1 MALAIFDLDNTLIS
15 GDSDYLWGKFLIKQG
30 LVESENFE
38 KQNDLF
44 YEDYKKGSLDIMAYQ
59 RFSLAPIA
67 HRPMEELNAW
77 HKQFIQDFIQPI
89 YLEKAQA
96 LVDEHREKG
105 DTLLVITATNSF
117 VTRPIANLYGIKNL
131 LGTDPEM
138 KDGTFTGEVDGIPTF
153 QHGKVERL
161 NVWLEQT
168 GETLKGSYFYSD
180 SHNDIPLL
188 EEVTYPIVVD
198 ADDQLSA
205 HAKNKG
211 WPSIS
216 LR

>member
-30 LVESENFE
+30 LVEAENFE

-44 YEDYKKGSLDIMAYQ
+44 YEEYKKGTLDIMAYQ

-67 HRPMEELNAW
+67 RRPMTELNEW
-77 HKQFIQDFIQPI
+77 HKQFMQEYIQPI

-96 LVDEHREKG
+96 LVDKHRDNG

-117 VTRPIANLYGIKNL
+117 VTRPIAELYGIDNL
-131 LGTDPEM
+131 LGTDPEV

-161 NVWLEQT
+161 QHWLAET
-168 GETLKGSYFYSD
+168 GETLDGSYFYSD

-188 EEVTYPIVVD
+188 EEVTYPTVVD
-198 ADDQLSA
+198 GDEQLLA

>member
-30 LVESENFE
+30 LVDAENFE
-38 KQNDLF
+38 QQNDLF
-44 YEDYKKGSLDIMAYQ
+44 YEEYKKGSLDIMAYQ

-67 HRPMEELNAW
+67 NRPMEELNAW
-77 HKQFIQDFIQPI
+77 HQQFMADFIQPI
-89 YLEKAQA
+89 YLDKAQA
-96 LVDEHREKG
+96 LVNQHREKG

-117 VTRPIANLYGIKNL
+117 VTRPIAKLYGIENL

-138 KDGTFTGEVDGIPTF
+138 KNGTFTGEVDGIPTF

-161 NVWLEQT
+161 NMWLSET
-168 GETLKGSYFYSD
+168 GETLENSYFYSD

-188 EEVTYPIVVD
+188 EEVTFPTVVD
-198 ADDQLSA
+198 ADDKLLA
-205 HAKNKG
+205 HAQKKG

>member
-30 LVESENFE
+30 LVDAANFE
-38 KQNDLF
+38 QQNDLF
-44 YEDYKKGSLDIMAYQ
+44 YEEYKKGSLDIMAYQ

-67 HRPMEELNAW
+67 NRPMEELNAW
-77 HKQFIQDFIQPI
+77 HQQFMADFIQPI
-89 YLEKAQA
+89 YLDKAQA
-96 LVDEHREKG
+96 LVNKHREKG

-117 VTRPIANLYGIKNL
+117 VTRPIAKLYGIENL
-131 LGTDPEM
+131 LGTDPEVKNGM
-138 KDGTFTGEVDGIPTF
+138 FTGEVDGIPTF

-161 NVWLEQT
+161 NMWLAET
-168 GETLKGSYFYSD
+168 GENLENSYFYSD

-188 EEVTYPIVVD
+188 EEVTFPTVVD
-198 ADDQLSA
+198 ADEQLLA
-205 HAKNKG
+205 HAHKKD

>member
-30 LVESENFE
+30 LVDAENFE
-38 KQNDLF
+38 QQNDLF
-44 YEDYKKGSLDIMAYQ
+44 YEEYKKGSLDIMAYQ

-67 HRPMEELNAW
+67 NRPMEELNAW
-77 HKQFIQDFIQPI
+77 HQQFMAEFIQPI
-89 YLEKAQA
+89 YLDKAQA
-96 LVDEHREKG
+96 LVNQHREKG

-117 VTRPIANLYGIKNL
+117 VTRPIAKLYGIENL

-138 KDGTFTGEVDGIPTF
+138 KNGTFTGEVDGIPTF

-161 NVWLEQT
+161 NMWLAET
-168 GETLKGSYFYSD
+168 GETLENSYFYSD

-188 EEVTYPIVVD
+188 EEVTFPTVVD
-198 ADDQLSA
+198 ADDQLLA
-205 HAKNKG
+205 HAQKKG

>member
-15 GDSDYLWGKFLIKQG
+15 GDSDYLWGKFLIQQG
-30 LVESENFE
+30 LVDSEYFE
-38 KQNDLF
+38 AQNERF
-44 YEDYKKGSLDIMAYQ
+44 YADYQKGTLDIMAYQ

-67 HRPMEELNAW
+67 NRPMEELNRW
-77 HKQFIQDFIQPI
+77 HQQFMETFIQPL
-89 YLEKAQA
+89 YLQKAQA
-96 LVDEHREKG
+96 LVDKHRNQG

-117 VTRPIANLYGIKNL
+117 VTRPIAKLYGIDNL

-138 KDGTFTGEVDGIPTF
+138 KDGKFTGDVKGIPTF

-161 NVWLEQT
+161 NLWLAES
-168 GETLKGSYFYSD
+168 GKTLDGSYFYSD

-188 EEVTYPIVVD
+188 EEVTYPTVVD
-198 ADDQLSA
+198 GDERLLA
-205 HAKNKG
+205 HANTKD